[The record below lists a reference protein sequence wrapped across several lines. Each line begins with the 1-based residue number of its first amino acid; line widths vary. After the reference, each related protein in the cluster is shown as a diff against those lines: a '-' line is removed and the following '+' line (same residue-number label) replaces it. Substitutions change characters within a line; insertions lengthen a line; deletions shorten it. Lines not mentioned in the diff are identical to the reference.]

1 MENSLF
7 DKIKSIRIEGN
18 TDNHGTSE
26 HNKILGLNRAM
37 AVKELLIEN
46 NIDEFKL
53 SIISN
58 SNKNPISND
67 NEQNRRVDL
76 IIIYY
81 K

>member
-1 MENSLF
+1 
-7 DKIKSIRIEGN
+7 
-18 TDNHGTSE
+18 
-26 HNKILGLNRAM
+26 M

-67 NEQNRRVDL
+67 NKQNRRVDL
-76 IIIYY
+76 IITYY